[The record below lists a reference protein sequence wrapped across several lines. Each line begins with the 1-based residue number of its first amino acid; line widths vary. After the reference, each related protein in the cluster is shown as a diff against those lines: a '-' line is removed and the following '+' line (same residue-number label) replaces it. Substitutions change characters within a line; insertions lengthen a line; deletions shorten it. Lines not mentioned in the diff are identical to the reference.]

1 MVVLVGSSE
10 DDCDGPAEP
19 GEDYC
24 GDEYTDSNLLPAL
37 GLLLL
42 VCARDHN
49 YCLLLRDGPL
59 LFVFLEQR
67 RVRSRHEGC
76 TLHLLHCGH
85 GHCEACNRLVVRHAA
100 VLRATRRPMVLLLAE
115 QFRRCSHALREAGRY
130 V

>member
-1 MVVLVGSSE
+1 MVGSSE

-19 GEDYC
+19 SEDYC

-76 TLHLLHCGH
+76 ALHLLHGGH
-85 GHCEACNRLVVRHAA
+85 GHCEAGNRLVVRHAA
-100 VLRATRRPMVLLLAE
+100 VISTACRSQVLLVAQ
-115 QFRRCSHALREAGRY
+115 QFR
-130 V
+130 